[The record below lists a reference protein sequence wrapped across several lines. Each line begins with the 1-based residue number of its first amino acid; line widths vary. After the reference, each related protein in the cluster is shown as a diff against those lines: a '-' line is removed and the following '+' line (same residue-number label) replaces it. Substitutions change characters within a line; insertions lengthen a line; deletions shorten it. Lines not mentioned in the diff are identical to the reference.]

1 MSRPA
6 DPHVC
11 LTCGAHVPGDRAA
24 PEVCPTCSD
33 ERQYV
38 GLHGQRWQRHS
49 VLAAE
54 HATVVDP
61 VEPGLYAVGV
71 EPSVAIGQRALVV
84 CTPEGNL
91 MWDCVGV
98 LTDAGRDAIAAIGG
112 VRTIAVS
119 HPHFYT
125 GIATVAEALGAEV
138 LLHAAD
144 AAHVTHPHPRI
155 RHWDGERRGIFG
167 GITLVRAG
175 GHFAGGTV
183 AHWPGGAE
191 RRGALLSG
199 DIIQV
204 VPDRRFVGF
213 MYSYPN
219 LIPLPLREVERVAA
233 SIDDLPFDR
242 IYGGWSDRVVAT
254 GAKGVVARSVERYRR
269 ALAGRLD
276 GERLPWPT

>member
-1 MSRPA
+1 MSRTA
-6 DPHVC
+6 DPYVC

-24 PEVCPTCSD
+24 PEVCATCSD

-38 GLHGQRWQRHS
+38 GPLGQRWQRHTA
-49 VLAAE
+49 LAAD
-54 HATVVDP
+54 HRVRVDP
-61 VEPGLYAVGV
+61 LEPGLYGIDV
-71 EPSVAIGQRALVV
+71 EPSIGIGQRALLV

-91 MWDCVGV
+91 VWDCVGV
-98 LTDAGRDAIAAIGG
+98 LTDAGRDAIGSLGG
-112 VRTIAVS
+112 VRAVAVS

-125 GIATVAEALGAEV
+125 GMATFAEAFGAEIV
-138 LLHAAD
+138 LHGAD

-155 RHWDGERRGIFG
+155 RHWDGERLDVFG

-183 AHWPGGAE
+183 AHWPAGADG
-191 RRGALLSG
+191 RGALLSG
-199 DIIQV
+199 DILQV

-233 SIDDLPFDR
+233 AIDDLPFDR
-242 IYGGWSDRVVAT
+242 IHGGWSDRVIAS
-254 GAKGVVARSVERYRR
+254 GAKDVVARSVERYRR

-276 GERLPWPT
+276 GERLPWPS